1 MENLD
6 EIIIRYYKAYFEL
19 SNLIDEIAKG
29 DWSKAELLINNNDRA
44 KQGLD
49 EMDEARSDFEQS
61 TSAGKLYQVSDNL
74 VSLCNSMLE
83 NNRSRSNKASV
94 TGFLEHIRDEWE
106 GKTEEGDV
114 EDWGIVSA
122 LEVFFSLPN
131 YDPDAWLKRRFL
143 IRGVRIS
150 SSSTNIPKKIEIGFS
165 EACACFIYGQNLA
178 SSALARS
185 VMEAALKDRFIVF
198 NNMNLGDI
206 IYNGWYKIDHLKKH
220 SELNAKAKKIWEVGN
235 EALHDYRDDKVRQL
249 INELNARTVLDN
261 LQKILEYF
269 YG

>member
-1 MENLD
+1 MENLN

-19 SNLIDEIAKG
+19 SKLINEIAKG

-44 KQGLD
+44 KQVLD
-49 EMDEARSDFEQS
+49 KMDEALSDFEQS
-61 TSAGKLYQVSDNL
+61 TSAGKLYQVSDEF
-74 VSLCNSMLE
+74 VSICDVMLQKLDNSS
-83 NNRSRSNKASV
+83 NNASV
-94 TGFLEHIRDEWE
+94 TGFLEHIQDEWE
-106 GKTEEGDV
+106 GKTEDGHV
-114 EDWGIVSA
+114 EDWGIVDA
-122 LEVFFSLPN
+122 LKVFFSLPN

-143 IRGVRIS
+143 IQGVRIS
-150 SSSTNIPKKIEIGFS
+150 SSLKNIPKKIEMGFS

-198 NNMNLGDI
+198 KNMSLGNI
-206 IYNGWYKIDHLKKH
+206 IHNGWFKIDQLKKQ
-220 SELNAKAKKIWEVGN
+220 SELNAKAKKIWEAGN
-235 EALHDYRDDKVRQL
+235 EALHDYRDNKVRQL
-249 INELNARTVLDN
+249 INELNARSVLDN